1 MLRSTHGPTVTP
13 AAAAEAPARKVRRV
27 SPRMSVPPLEGSIY
41 TVFRPGQQGFR
52 ASSGRRL
59 EEATDVL
66 GNRRGPSPLV
76 RRGGAGPPN
85 ANLEAAG
92 AQCGSHRDLV
102 LHAKGLFLHP
112 HDRGADVHLVA
123 VADRRHEG
131 RPGLDDRNTDDGLTR
146 EHFGPGQPKGLEQRL
161 GAELV
166 PFVE

>member
-66 GNRRGPSPLV
+66 GNRRGPAPLL
-76 RRGGAGPPN
+76 RCGGPGPPHG
-85 ANLEAAG
+85 EPAAPG
-92 AQCGSHRDLV
+92 AHRRSPPRSL
-102 LHAKGLFLHP
+102 LPAEGAFLSP
-112 HDRGADVHLVA
+112 P
-123 VADRRHEG
+123 RHW
-131 RPGLDDRNTDDGLTR
+131 
-146 EHFGPGQPKGLEQRL
+146 
-161 GAELV
+161 A
-166 PFVE
+166 

>member
-66 GNRRGPSPLV
+66 GNRRGPSPLL
-76 RRGGAGPPN
+76 RCGGAGPPN
-85 ANLEAAG
+85 PQPPSAG
-92 AQCGSHRDLV
+92 APGGFPPHPLLPAER
-102 LHAKGLFLHP
+102 LFLFPPHP
-112 HDRGADVHLVA
+112 G
-123 VADRRHEG
+123 
-131 RPGLDDRNTDDGLTR
+131 
-146 EHFGPGQPKGLEQRL
+146 
-161 GAELV
+161 
-166 PFVE
+166 

>member
-76 RRGGAGPPN
+76 RCGGAGPPS
-85 ANLEAAG
+85 ADPPTAG
-92 AQCGSHRDLV
+92 GPGGC
-102 LHAKGLFLHP
+102 P
-112 HDRGADVHLVA
+112 
-123 VADRRHEG
+123 
-131 RPGLDDRNTDDGLTR
+131 PGLLL
-146 EHFGPGQPKGLEQRL
+146 PAQRAFL
-161 GAELV
+161 
-166 PFVE
+166 

>member
-76 RRGGAGPPN
+76 RRGGPGHPN
-85 ANLEAAG
+85 AEPETAG
-92 AQCGSHRDLV
+92 AQRGSHPALV
-102 LHAKGLFLHP
+102 LPA
-112 HDRGADVHLVA
+112 
-123 VADRRHEG
+123 
-131 RPGLDDRNTDDGLTR
+131 
-146 EHFGPGQPKGLEQRL
+146 QRL
-161 GAELV
+161 
-166 PFVE
+166 

>member
-76 RRGGAGPPN
+76 RCGGPGPPN
-85 ANLEAAG
+85 ADPQAAG
-92 AQCGSHRDLV
+92 GPGGFPPGPARHPER
-102 LHAKGLFLHP
+102 LFLYP
-112 HDRGADVHLVA
+112 PPPGA
-123 VADRRHEG
+123 
-131 RPGLDDRNTDDGLTR
+131 
-146 EHFGPGQPKGLEQRL
+146 
-161 GAELV
+161 
-166 PFVE
+166 